1 MVEQKRQ
8 QCISE
13 LKLFYLF
20 YIKMCGITSRVDLKK
35 LKFEIKLLNG
45 LNKLKTEVFPTA
57 AGVKPA

>member
-1 MVEQKRQ
+1 
-8 QCISE
+8 
-13 LKLFYLF
+13 
-20 YIKMCGITSRVDLKK
+20 MCGITSRVDLKK